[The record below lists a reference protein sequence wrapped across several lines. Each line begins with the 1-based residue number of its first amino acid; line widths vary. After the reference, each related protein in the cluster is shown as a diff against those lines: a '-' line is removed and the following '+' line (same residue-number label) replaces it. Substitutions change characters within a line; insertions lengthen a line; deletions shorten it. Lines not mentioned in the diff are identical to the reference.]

1 MSEYYNRHNRLSL
14 ACPVSNLSPV
24 FGPSIKRNKR
34 SDHLATRETASYILF
49 SAKTRIYKQ
58 NTLTY
63 TQIGAENAL
72 FQVCLTI
79 TEPFSPI

>member
-24 FGPSIKRNKR
+24 SRPSIKRNKR

-49 SAKTRIYKQ
+49 SAKTQIYNQTRIESAVKKS
-58 NTLTY
+58 
-63 TQIGAENAL
+63 L
-72 FQVCLTI
+72 FLFSLCLLI
-79 TEPFSPI
+79 